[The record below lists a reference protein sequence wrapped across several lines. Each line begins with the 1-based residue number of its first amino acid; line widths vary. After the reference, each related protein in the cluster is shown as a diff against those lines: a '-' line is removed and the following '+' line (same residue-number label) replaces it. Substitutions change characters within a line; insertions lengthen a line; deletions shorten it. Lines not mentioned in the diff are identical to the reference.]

1 MQLRLQEHKIRCGT
15 SASGLLLLSAT
26 GLLCPALILPFWD
39 GGSAKELFNLE
50 DAPPVVSSLW
60 SISFKNPPP
69 EYVKPKHRDSSTWDE
84 YCAARSKEPESQ
96 LPASGS
102 ISEVNSTATDSFNA
116 TSGNGNATRT
126 VADNS
131 TAASGSVGNSTSA
144 NRSGTRRLQLQE
156 DEHSL
161 PDAACFLVTTSRMM
175 MLLSPSLSTAAFI
188 TIVTARMRMS
198 VLMFLLGAF
207 FSGLSAAA
215 ACSSVMLVSLLSITG
230 LASGLGTQFV
240 ILAMCLA
247 MAAACVAI
255 WASAKAVQPL
265 PEVMRAAGGEAET
278 DSEEELE
285 KFKTNRKGAQGE
297 KSSPTAEQ
305 DANSR
310 LGRMRKARKREL
322 RKFGHVRAEGADA
335 FYRDGH
341 NVTVSSEKMKKIRQ
355 IIDDSVPY
363 NLMRIF
369 QWGEKPGEGG
379 RFGAEVPDEFIQNAF
394 LEVDED
400 DSGAITLEEF
410 MMAVRKLGLEPSEE
424 AFKAILA
431 QVDDDESGMMEFSEF
446 HRFFRTL
453 EHTIRQGHI
462 YESQAAM
469 LSLACQ
475 LCFFVHII
483 IISVSVIL
491 SSRRPP
497 ATDDLDDIKRAERE
511 LLDMLIQII
520 AVNLC
525 ILFWCVVGIP
535 MVRFSLGYSL
545 VVWTTLISEALHSC
559 CCACRRR
566 APVQTMVMPD
576 EIDVE
581 MGKTSQEIEDH
592 AQLPPLRESE
602 EIDSQPEDPPSPA
615 SSSKR
620 SRSSSKGRKKG
631 RGSNPKH
638 RAGASALSSDSTE
651 TGDTP
656 LAERRKSTRRSERSA
671 PRPWWK
677 RLLNGRSSES
687 QKSSRDSTRRSKSS
701 THVRA
706 TTKRGTMMSQSLRV
720 SVLGGRKTKIRK
732 KSREEGWSGEVEGQY
747 NPQKF
752 QEANRM
758 YMEALS
764 APMATFTPM
773 QVRNLSYR
781 PPDPSSPLP
790 PEETSVPTMF
800 LPGMADSSFHEQQLE
815 RYGSQC
821 RR

>member
-15 SASGLLLLSAT
+15 FASGSLLLSAT
-26 GLLCPALILPFWD
+26 GLLCPALFLPFWD

-60 SISFKNPPP
+60 SISFNNPPP
-69 EYVKPKHRDSSTWDE
+69 EFVNSKRRDSSTWDE
-84 YCAARSKEPESQ
+84 YCAAQSKGPESR
-96 LPASGS
+96 PSASGS
-102 ISEVNSTATDSFNA
+102 ISEVNNTIADSSNATSRNA
-116 TSGNGNATRT
+116 TSGNR
-126 VADNS
+126 
-131 TAASGSVGNSTSA
+131 SGS
-144 NRSGTRRLQLQE
+144 RRLRPQE
-156 DEHSL
+156 DDPSL
-161 PDAACFLVTTSRMM
+161 PGAACFLVTTSRMM

-198 VLMFLLGAF
+198 VLIFLLGAF

-215 ACSSVMLVSLLSITG
+215 ACSAVMLVSLLSITG
-230 LASGLGTQFV
+230 LASGLGTQLV

-285 KFKTNRKGAQGE
+285 NFKTNRRGAQGG
-297 KSSPTAEQ
+297 KSNQTAEQ

-310 LGRMRKARKREL
+310 LDRMRKARKRER
-322 RKFGHVRAEGADA
+322 RKFGHARAAGAEG
-335 FYRDGH
+335 FHGDGH
-341 NVTVSSEKMKKIRQ
+341 NVTVSAEKMKKIRQ

-369 QWGEKPGEGG
+369 QWGERAGEGG

-400 DSGAITLEEF
+400 DSGAIALDEF
-410 MMAVRKLGLEPSEE
+410 MMAVRKLGLEPSED

-431 QVDDDESGMMEFSEF
+431 QVDDDESGMMEYPEF
-446 HRFFRTL
+446 YRFFRTL
-453 EHTIRQGHI
+453 EHTIKQGQI

-469 LSLACQ
+469 FSLACQ

-483 IISVSVIL
+483 IISVTVIMT
-491 SSRRPP
+491 SRRPP
-497 ATDDLDDIKRAERE
+497 ATEELDDIKQAERE
-511 LLDMLIQII
+511 LMDMLIQII

-535 MVRFSLGYSL
+535 MVRFSLGRTL
-545 VVWTTLISEALHSC
+545 VVWTALIAEALYSC
-559 CCACRRR
+559 CCTCRRR
-566 APVQTMVMPD
+566 APVQAMVVPD

-592 AQLPPLRESE
+592 AELPPIRESE
-602 EIDSQPEDPPSPA
+602 KVDSQLEDPPSPT

-620 SRSSSKGRKKG
+620 SSPKGRKQK
-631 RGSNPKH
+631 RSRTAQNSK
-638 RAGASALSSDSTE
+638 RQAKASALSSGNTE
-651 TGDTP
+651 TGDTA
-656 LAERRKSTRRSERSA
+656 LAERKKSVRRSGRSA
-671 PRPWWK
+671 PMPWWK
-677 RLLNGRSSES
+677 RLLSRRSSES
-687 QKSSRDSTRRSKSS
+687 RKSSSVSTRRSKSP

-720 SVLGGRKTKIRK
+720 SVLGGRKTKVRN
-732 KSREEGWSGEVEGQY
+732 KSRDEEWSGELEGQY

-758 YMEALS
+758 YVEALS
-764 APMATFTPM
+764 APVSTFTPM

-781 PPDPSSPLP
+781 PPDASSPLP
-790 PEETSVPTMF
+790 PEETDVPTLF
-800 LPGMADSSFHEQQLE
+800 LPGMADSSFHERQLE
-815 RYGSQC
+815 RSGSQYS
-821 RR
+821 R